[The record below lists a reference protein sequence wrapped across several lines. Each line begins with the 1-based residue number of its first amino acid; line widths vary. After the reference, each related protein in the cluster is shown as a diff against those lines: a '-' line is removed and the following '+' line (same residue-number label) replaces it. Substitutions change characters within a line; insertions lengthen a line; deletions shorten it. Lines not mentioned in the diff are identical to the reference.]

1 MKTAYDMLIS
11 DWSSDVCASDLITRV
26 VTSGIFSLDG
36 GDYEVDNN
44 VWVVGY
50 GSEVVVIDAA
60 HDHEPIL
67 AAIHG
72 RRVVGIV
79 ATHAHNDHINA
90 GAALAEATGA
100 PILLHPDAAQLW
112 GHVYPDRAWDTDL
125 EDSSAD
131 GRVGKTWVSTGSP
144 RWSPY
149 QTKKKN

>member
-79 ATHAHNDHINA
+79 RSEERRR
-90 GAALAEATGA
+90 GQE
-100 PILLHPDAAQLW
+100 
-112 GHVYPDRAWDTDL
+112 R
-125 EDSSAD
+125 
-131 GRVGKTWVSTGSP
+131 VSTCRC
-144 RWSPY
+144 RWLP
-149 QTKKKN
+149 

>member
-90 GAALAEATGA
+90 GAELAEATGA
-100 PILLHPDAAQLW
+100 PILLHPYDAKVW
-112 GHVYPDRAWDTDL
+112 GHVYPDRGWVTDL
-125 EDSSAD
+125 EDGDVLTAGGHD
-131 GRVGKTWVSTGSP
+131 IDVIQKPGPPHR
-144 RWSPY
+144 RAF
-149 QTKKKN
+149 